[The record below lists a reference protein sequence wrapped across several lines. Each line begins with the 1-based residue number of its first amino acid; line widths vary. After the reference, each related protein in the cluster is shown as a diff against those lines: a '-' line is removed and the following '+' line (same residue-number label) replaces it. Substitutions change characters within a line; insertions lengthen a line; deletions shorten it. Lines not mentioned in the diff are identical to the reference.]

1 MENQRKGRMSESGET
16 PKDAKARAKAEKA
29 YQKASRPWYKKKR
42 FISLGV
48 IALIGIGSALSGGG
62 GSDTSS
68 SSSTNQSSTETE
80 AEAPA
85 VEVTAQQLLSEL
97 ENNALSAK
105 NNWKDKRIKLTG
117 TLYNID
123 ASGDYFS
130 LRGDDEY
137 SFINVQVYIDDSLVD
152 TVSAFKK
159 GQEVTVTG
167 VVSDVGEVLGYSV
180 KAQSIP

>member
-1 MENQRKGRMSESGET
+1 MSESGET

-29 YQKASRPWYKKKR
+29 YQKASRPWFKKKR
-42 FISLGV
+42 FIALGV
-48 IALIGIGSALSGGG
+48 IALIGIGSAMSGGG
-62 GSDTSS
+62 GSTSS
-68 SSSTNQSSTETE
+68 TSTNQSSSE
-80 AEAPA
+80 AEAETPA

-105 NNWKDKRIKLTG
+105 NTWKDKRVILTG
-117 TLYNID
+117 TLDNID

-130 LRGDDEY
+130 LRGDNEY

-167 VVSDVGEVLGYSV
+167 VISDVGEVLGYSV